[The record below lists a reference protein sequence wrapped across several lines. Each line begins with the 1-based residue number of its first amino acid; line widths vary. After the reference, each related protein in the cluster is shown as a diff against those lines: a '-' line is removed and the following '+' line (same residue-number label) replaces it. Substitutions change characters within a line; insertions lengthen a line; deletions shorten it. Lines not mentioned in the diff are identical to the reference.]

1 MANLT
6 FKHKIQKSLR
16 HKLLLPMILVGLA
29 LTAGV
34 ITFAYFRFEELL
46 VEKLAIRA
54 ELLANTVN
62 YAAEGLSRAGE
73 MQRIV
78 SALGAEKEVNLIL
91 VVAGTQPARIV
102 ASNKIA
108 FLGKT
113 LDCLSDNEIKAHI
126 QGSLNSQLKVSYFD
140 EDSRNYE
147 IATPLLMSQIKT
159 INQTA
164 LINAVVFVQLDSIQT
179 ERDAKKTIAQFAAL
193 FLGVFL
199 ILIYYSYGLLRYYVV
214 KPITQIIHQI
224 SDGQKIELKK
234 HDEKNYDEISLLG
247 NTLSQVFEELR
258 QSEQRLCEIIDLL
271 PVPLAMNDNVPNL
284 IFLNHTFTETF
295 GYDLNDIPTLKI
307 WWEAAYP
314 DENYRQ
320 WVINSWNKSVEKM
333 HVGNAPFVP
342 LEVIVRCKN
351 GNLKNVLAS
360 AVQISE
366 NVNLVALYDITEH
379 KKIELD
385 LARSNADL
393 EQFAYAVSH
402 DMRQPLRMVT
412 SYLKLVEAA
421 IKNQLDDETRE
432 FLQFAVDGAKRMDS
446 MILSLLDYSRMG
458 RATHLFEQIS
468 SQNALEEALQFL
480 QPELETSGGSVE
492 ISGDWVEILANQDE
506 LTRLLQNL
514 IGNAL
519 KYHTENEPPQVHVLA
534 ITTQNKFRV
543 EVKDVG
549 IGIEPS
555 QINRLFK
562 VFSRLQ
568 SSSKFEGTGVGLALC
583 RKIVEHH
590 GGEIGVFSKGKSEG
604 CTFWF
609 EIPIDSEMVAQF

>member
-113 LDCLSDNEIKAHI
+113 LDCLSDDEIKAHI
-126 QGSLNSQLKVSYFD
+126 QGTLNAQLKVSYFD

-258 QSEQRLCEIIDLL
+258 QSEQRLREIIDLL

-295 GYDLNDIPTLKI
+295 GYDLNDIPTLKT

-320 WVINSWNKSVEKM
+320 WVIESWHESLKKM
-333 HVGNAPFVP
+333 QIDNAPFVP

-351 GNLKNVLAS
+351 GNFKNVLAS

-458 RATHLFEQIS
+458 RAIHLFEQIS

-519 KYHTENEPPQVHVLA
+519 KYHAENKPPQVHVLA
-534 ITTQNKFRV
+534 ITTQNTFRV
-543 EVKDVG
+543 EVKDLG

-555 QINRLFK
+555 QIDRLFK

-590 GGEIGVFSKGKSEG
+590 SGEIGVLSQGKGSG

-609 EIPIDSEMVAQF
+609 EIPINSETVAQR